1 VLQAF
6 DDNAVAGLEAA
17 GDDPAIVLHRAQLHR
32 LLATRSGHRQQHL
45 RDTGAVTL
53 DGPLRHADAFAIDRL
68 FQAHAH
74 ETARQ
79 QVEVRVGELA
89 AQDDLAGAWVD
100 RDVAEQQLARQRV
113 EAAVVLDQ
121 RGLGLS

>member
-1 VLQAF
+1 
-6 DDNAVAGLEAA
+6 
-17 GDDPAIVLHRAQLHR
+17 
-32 LLATRSGHRQQHL
+32 LL
-45 RDTGAVTL
+45 
-53 DGPLRHADAFAIDRL
+53 
-68 FQAHAH
+68 QAHAY

-89 AQDDLAGAWVD
+89 AQDDLPGAWID

-113 EAAVVLDQ
+113 KAAVVLDQ